1 MPAVKGEQK
10 RGNLQAPPF
19 PSTGYFPPIHLN
31 TFQILAQIST
41 EFIGSQKILPE
52 VFKVK

>member
-31 TFQILAQIST
+31 TFQICIQIST
-41 EFIGSQKILPE
+41 KFIGNQRLLLE